1 VVAAIDD
8 FASNGAATMISV
20 SKNIKCMIA
29 FTLLTVFS
37 AGCSSTPTGRTQLT
51 LKSEAALAQEGT
63 RQMAAIRA
71 SSALVQDRATI
82 DYVACVADAIVGTL
96 EGDDAAMYWELAIVN
111 QPDVNAFVMPG
122 GKIVVKSGILSVAE
136 NQDQLAAVLGHEV
149 AHVTAHHANERATRG
164 VLAGYGIEVLAI
176 VLAGDSSNP
185 YSRNYDPNRARGIY
199 GATNTFGSLGLMNPF
214 SRMQESEADEIGLLY
229 MARAGFDPRESVS
242 LWQNMNS
249 SEKTAKVPEF
259 LSTHPSGERRIE
271 SMVSQLPEALALY
284 NQAKAEGRA
293 PNCKP

>member
-1 VVAAIDD
+1 
-8 FASNGAATMISV
+8 MISI
-20 SKNIKCMIA
+20 SRSIKCLIA
-29 FTLLTVFS
+29 FVLLAVIS
-37 AGCSSTPTGRTQLT
+37 AGCTSTPTGRKQLT
-51 LKSEAALAQEGT
+51 LKSEAALAQEGA

-71 SSALVQDRATI
+71 SSALVQDRGTI

-122 GKIVVKSGILSVAE
+122 GKIVVKSGILSVAN
-136 NQDQLAAVLGHEV
+136 NQHQLAAVLGHEV

-164 VLAGYGIEVLAI
+164 EIADFGVEVLAI
-176 VLAGDSSNP
+176 ILAGDSTNP

-214 SRMQESEADEIGLLY
+214 SRMQETEADEIGLLY
-229 MARAGFDPRESVS
+229 MARAGFDPRESVK

-249 SEKTAKVPEF
+249 SQNTTKVPEF
-259 LSTHPSGERRIE
+259 LSTHPSGEARIE
-271 SMVSQLPEALALY
+271 AMVSQLPEALALY
-284 NQAKAEGRA
+284 NQAKAEGLE

>member
-1 VVAAIDD
+1 MATATV
-8 FASNGAATMISV
+8 NKGAHGATTMNSL
-20 SKNIKCMIA
+20 SKTIKCMIA
-29 FTLLTVFS
+29 LTLFAVLT
-37 AGCSSTPTGRTQLT
+37 AGCSSTPTGRKQLT
-51 LKSEAALAQEGT
+51 LKSDAELAQEGT

-71 SSALVQDRATI
+71 TSALVQDRATI

-96 EGDDAAMYWELAIVN
+96 DGEAAALYWELAIVN

-136 NQDQLAAVLGHEV
+136 NQHQLAAVLGHEV

-164 VLAGYGIEVLAI
+164 ELAGYGIDVLSI
-176 VLAGDSSNP
+176 ILAGDSNNR
-185 YSRNYDPNRARGIY
+185 YSRNYDPNRARGIS
-199 GATNTFGSLGLMNPF
+199 GATNTFGALGLLNPF
-214 SRMQESEADEIGLLY
+214 SRMQETEADDIGLIY
-229 MARAGFDPRESVS
+229 MAKAGFDPRESVS

-259 LSTHPSGERRIE
+259 LSTHPSGETRIDA
-271 SMVSQLPEALALY
+271 MVDRLPEALALY
-284 NQAKAEGRA
+284 NQAKAEGRE